1 MCALK
6 LKLLDICYHNVC
18 IEIESFGY
26 LFIFTL
32 RGDKDKSDFV
42 LYIILVKT
50 KSDKRNLRNKII
62 LINVNVLFLQSV
74 QGFVIGISEVE
85 KSLFYH
91 ANIFY
96 SESS

>member
-1 MCALK
+1 MLN
-6 LKLLDICYHNVC
+6 ICYHNVC

-50 KSDKRNLRNKII
+50 KSDNCNLRNKII
-62 LINVNVLFLQSV
+62 LINVNALFLQSIQV
-74 QGFVIGISEVE
+74 FVIQISEVD

-96 SESS
+96 NESS